1 MKKMTGQALASE
13 EIADGKR
20 KKFGTAYDVALYAA
34 SENGKRMALHDKV
47 VYAAFEPAKEFG
59 RHMEAM
65 IRSRFNL
72 GNTPLRTINED
83 RAD

>member
-1 MKKMTGQALASE
+1 
-13 EIADGKR
+13 
-20 KKFGTAYDVALYAA
+20 
-34 SENGKRMALHDKV
+34 MALHDKV

-59 RHMEAM
+59 RHMEVM